1 GIRYVTD
8 PLSLGRP
15 DLIILPGS
23 KSTIADLEW
32 LRETG
37 LYQAILAG
45 YRNGSE
51 ILGVCGG
58 YQMLGRKLF
67 DPETGEKAE
76 GFGLLPIDTE
86 FLPEKMTRQVNGTV
100 LAEPFYGAKIGGYEI
115 HTGRSVCYENKQG
128 EEGAFCRL
136 RTESGS
142 DQIEANEFFDGCTAE
157 NVYGTYVHGLFDSGE
172 LVEKMEK
179 HFLDKRGL
187 TESGSIEELQSGKKG
202 KHDAGKTGG
211 FTEKI
216 KDFRAFQEDQYDIL
230 AETVRKNLD
239 MGAIY
244 REMNL

>member
-1 GIRYVTD
+1 
-8 PLSLGRP
+8 
-15 DLIILPGS
+15 
-23 KSTIADLEW
+23 
-32 LRETG
+32 
-37 LYQAILAG
+37 
-45 YRNGSE
+45 
-51 ILGVCGG
+51 
-58 YQMLGRKLF
+58 
-67 DPETGEKAE
+67 
-76 GFGLLPIDTE
+76 
-86 FLPEKMTRQVNGTV
+86 MTRQVNGTV
-100 LAEPFYGAKIGGYEI
+100 LAEPFYGAKIEGYEI

-142 DQIEANEFFDGCTAE
+142 DQIEANEFFDGCTVE

-172 LVEKMEK
+172 LVEKMER

-202 KHDAGKTGG
+202 KHDEGKTGG

-216 KDFRAFQEDQYDIL
+216 KDFRAFQEEQYDIL